1 MVRAFAVLACFAVP
15 VFGELAEVAEGGFVS
30 THVVEIDAP
39 PPRVF
44 QALTEEIDE
53 WWDAA
58 HTYSGEAS
66 NLELDRICLCEDL
79 DGGFVVHLR
88 VDYWHPG
95 KRLRLSG
102 GLGPLQSLGV
112 AGSMSFDFEDL
123 DGRTRLSYRYAV
135 EGQRAVP
142 LAEPVDR
149 VQLGQLLRLV
159 RYVETGSAADEKS
172 DAVQDAAQDA
182 QDARE

>member
-1 MVRAFAVLACFAVP
+1 MVKAFAVLACFAVP

-39 PPRVF
+39 PQRVF

-53 WWDAA
+53 WRDAA
-58 HTYSGEAS
+58 HTYSGEPS

-112 AGSMSFDFEDL
+112 AGSMSFDFDDDL

-149 VQLGQLLRLV
+149 VQRGQLLRLV
-159 RYVETGSAADEKS
+159 RYVETGSAADEKC
-172 DAVQDAAQDA
+172 DAVQDASRG
-182 QDARE
+182 ARE